1 MSVANTHQKK
11 TKQKPNKKKPNKKQK
26 QKQKTTKTNKQKTN
40 KKQQEKQK
48 TKYLKFKTEQQ
59 ILTNFFYSPPPPPPN
74 KQQQQTIR
82 TKKTDRVMFWNCKHF
97 ETYLSL
103 LIDSCG
109 KTCIYCFQSWF
120 KRSND
125 ELEKWGI
132 SFFKCA
138 FAGSQFVI
146 TKWTARL
153 MFYSLNVQWYCCD
166 FVTGDHCQCAS
177 GVLRQ

>member
-1 MSVANTHQKK
+1 MCLWQTR
-11 TKQKPNKKKPNKKQK
+11 TRRKPNKNQTKKKLTKNKNKNKKQ
-26 QKQKTTKTNKQKTN
+26 QKQTN

-59 ILTNFFYSPPPPPPN
+59 ILTNFFYSPPPPPPTN

-132 SFFKCA
+132 CFFKCA